1 VKLEAKDLVKSF
13 GEKQVLREVS
23 LSISSGGALGLLG
36 RNGAGKTTA
45 IRIIMGIFPADS
57 GRVLVDGAPIRR
69 RDLRIG
75 YMPEERGLYPRQ
87 VIMDQLCYLGELQG
101 MKRQRVKRRAL
112 ELLRRLNL
120 EDAAGR
126 KLETLSKG
134 NQQKVQLVATLLN
147 DPDIVVLDEPFSGLD
162 PVNAALLKKEV
173 SQLIGNGKLLFFSSH
188 QMHYVEEFCD
198 RIAILNAGKI
208 VLSGSLKDIKRGYD
222 RRRVLL
228 AGAQMREAEAFLRE
242 HGSACAEK
250 VERWSGAPDAPLC
263 VTLRA
268 EEQKAE
274 LLNALLVR
282 RVDLD
287 RFEVYEPTLNEIF
300 VRYTEGGI

>member
-1 VKLEAKDLVKSF
+1 MKLEAKDLVKSF

-162 PVNAALLKKEV
+162 PVNASLLKKEV
-173 SQLIGNGKLLFFSSH
+173 ARLIEDGKLLFFSSH

-198 RIAILNAGKI
+198 QIAILNAGKI
-208 VLSGSLKDIKRGYD
+208 VLSGSLKGIKRGYD

-228 AGAQMREAEAFLRE
+228 AGAQMREAEIFLRE
-242 HGSACAEK
+242 HGSAWAEK
-250 VERWSGAPDAPLC
+250 VERRSDAPGAPLC